1 MKKNTTLLL
10 FLLFAG
16 IVDAGTITSSTASLP
31 NFGNVYPFHSSTSQR
46 YTVSGTALTA
56 NLVVTASA
64 QYEVSLTYGFGYS
77 GSITIVPTSGT
88 VANTVVYV
96 RLSPAATGTITG
108 TISNTSVGSTTQ
120 NISLTGTCVA
130 WGIPASYYSTVNTQR
145 GATLKTVLYNKILGH
160 TTLSYTPGVWNAYST
175 SDVQPNGKVWDVYS
189 TRFDQ
194 ASPYEYTMVTNQCG
208 SYSVEGNCYNREHS
222 FPQSWFGK
230 ATPMVSDVHH
240 VFASDGKVNGER
252 GNFPY
257 GNVTTINYTSLYGGK
272 RGTSTLNYG
281 YVGTV
286 FEPIDEYKG
295 DFARGYFYMATRYEN
310 LIASWVSNTG
320 ATDVLNGT
328 SFPCFLPWQL
338 SLLQE
343 WNNLDP
349 VSDKE
354 MKRNNAIFA
363 LQNNRNPFIDSPQFV
378 QRIWGGSVPSEP
390 TIAASNLI
398 ITNNSNTSV
407 TLNWKSGN
415 GNRRLVLVRAGS
427 AITGLPL
434 DTFHYNASSN
444 IASAPQIGSG
454 NFVVYNGTGSSV
466 TITNLTQSTNYYYA
480 VIEYNGWYTTTNYQT
495 TGYLTSNDNTLP
507 VEFIS
512 FTANKQNEQVLLNW
526 ITASEINN
534 KSFGVERSY
543 DAQTWN
549 EIGIVK
555 GAGTTLKNTYYQYL
569 DNNPEYSNIYPTTSI
584 FYRLKQMDFDG
595 KENYSNIVAVDWTQ
609 PDLAAVDIAPNPFT
623 EELYISI
630 NSNEPSTIAVELQ
643 NLMGEMY
650 VNKSMQLDYG
660 KNTIHIN
667 DFNTVPAGVYLLH
680 IQQQQ
685 GSQYFKIIKQ

>member
-1 MKKNTTLLL
+1 MVN
-10 FLLFAG
+10 
-16 IVDAGTITSSTASLP
+16 AGTITSSIASLP
-31 NFGNVYPFHSSTSQR
+31 NFGNVYPFHSSTAQR

-120 NISLTGTCVA
+120 NISVTGTCVA

-145 GATLKTVLYNKILGH
+145 GATLKTVLYNKISTG
-160 TTLSYTPGVWNAYST
+160 SIAVGYTPGVWNAFAT
-175 SDVQPNGKVWDVYS
+175 TDVQPNGKVWDIYS
-189 TRFDQ
+189 TLFNQ
-194 ASPYEYTMVTNQCG
+194 ASPYEFTFVTDQDG
-208 SYSVEGNCYNREHS
+208 GTGGTLEGDKYNREHS
-222 FPQSWFGK
+222 FPQSWFNSTGS
-230 ATPMVSDVHH
+230 MQSDLNH
-240 VFASDGKVNGER
+240 VFATDKKVNNVR
-252 GNFPY
+252 GNDPY
-257 GNVTTINYTSLYGGK
+257 GTVSSPTITTLIGGK
-272 RGTSTLNYG
+272 SGPNTFPG
-281 YVGTV
+281 YTGNV

-295 DFARGYFYMATRYEN
+295 DVARGYFFMATRYEN
-310 LIASWVSNTG
+310 VISSWQSNG
-320 ATDVLNGT
+320 NANNVLAGN
-328 SFPCFLPWQL
+328 SFPAYDAWHVN
-338 SLLQE
+338 LLLT
-343 WNNLDP
+343 WHNLDP

-363 LQNNRNPFIDSPQFV
+363 LQNNRNPYIDSPQFV
-378 QRIWGGSVPSEP
+378 QRIWGGSFPSEP
-390 TIAASNLI
+390 TVAASNI
-398 ITNNSNTSV
+398 TITNNSNTSV

-415 GNRRLVLVRAGS
+415 GNRRIVLVRAGS
-427 AITGLPL
+427 ANTGLPI

-444 IASAPQIGSG
+444 IASAPQLGSG

-495 TGYLTSNDNTLP
+495 TGYLTSNANTLP

-512 FTANKQNEQVLLNW
+512 FTANKQNEEVLLNW
-526 ITASEINN
+526 TTASEINN
-534 KSFGVERSY
+534 KSFSVERSY

-555 GAGTTLKNTYYQYL
+555 GAGTTSKQTHYQFL
-569 DNNPEYSNIYPTTSI
+569 DFQPLSSNIYPQSSNSYPPTTI
-584 FYRLKQMDFDG
+584 FYRLKQIDFDG
-595 KENYSNIVAVDWTQ
+595 KETYSTIVAVDWKQ
-609 PDLAAVDIAPNPFT
+609 PNLTTIDIAPNPFT
-623 EELYISI
+623 EELRISM
-630 NSNEPSTIAVELQ
+630 NSSEASTIRVELQ
-643 NLMGEMY
+643 NLMGEIY
-650 VNKSMQLDYG
+650 VSKSMQLDYG

>member
-1 MKKNTTLLL
+1 MKKNATLLL
-10 FLLFAG
+10 LLLFA
-16 IVDAGTITSSTASLP
+16 VMVNAGTITTSTASLP

-77 GSITIVPTSGT
+77 SSLTIVPTSGT
-88 VANTVVYV
+88 VAITVVYV

-108 TISNTSVGSTTQ
+108 TISNVSVGSTTQ
-120 NISLTGTCVA
+120 NVSLTGTCVA

-160 TTLSYTPGVWNAYST
+160 TTLSYSPGVWNAYST
-175 SDVQPNGKVWDVYS
+175 TDVQPNGKVWDVYS

-208 SYSVEGNCYNREHS
+208 NYSVEGNCYNREHS
-222 FPQSWFGK
+222 FPQSWFNSLS
-230 ATPMVSDVHH
+230 PMLSDVHH

-343 WNNLDP
+343 WHNLDP

-427 AITGLPL
+427 AITSLPL
-434 DTFHYNASSN
+434 DTFHYNANSN
-444 IASAPQIGSG
+444 IGSASQIGSG

-466 TITNLTQSTNYYYA
+466 TITNLTQNTNYYYA

-495 TGYLTSNDNTLP
+495 TGFLASNATTLP
-507 VEFIS
+507 VELIS
-512 FTANKQNEQVLLNW
+512 FTATKQNEQVLLNW
-526 ITASEINN
+526 NTASEINN
-534 KSFGVERSY
+534 KSFSVERSY

-555 GAGTTLKNTYYQYL
+555 GAGTTLRNTNYQFS
-569 DNNPEYSNIYPTTSI
+569 DNNPHSLSSNPPTSI

-630 NSNEPSTIAVELQ
+630 NSNGPSTIAVELQ

>member
-77 GSITIVPTSGT
+77 SSLTIVPTSGT
-88 VANTVVYV
+88 VAITVVYV

-120 NISLTGTCVA
+120 NISLTGTCVT

-222 FPQSWFGK
+222 FPQSWFGS

-281 YVGTV
+281 YIGTV

-630 NSNEPSTIAVELQ
+630 NSNGPSTIAVELQ

>member
-77 GSITIVPTSGT
+77 SSLTIVPTSGT
-88 VANTVVYV
+88 VAITVVYV
-96 RLSPAATGTITG
+96 RLSPAAIGSITG
-108 TISNTSVGSTTQ
+108 TISNVSVGSTTQ

-130 WGIPASYYSTVNTQR
+130 WGIPTSYYSTVNTQR

-175 SDVQPNGKVWDVYS
+175 TDVQPNGKVWDVYS

-222 FPQSWFGK
+222 FPQSWFGS
-230 ATPMVSDVHH
+230 ASPMVSDVHH

-630 NSNEPSTIAVELQ
+630 NSNGPSTIAVELQ